1 MQLYDRKNFTWEVET
16 MPDMKEEMMDLVRR
30 SFDDDDIPPQ
40 SIPDIDL
47 YMDQIITIFDQ
58 NLGGNKRYEDDK
70 LLTKTMIN
78 NYSKEG
84 VLKPIKGKKY
94 TKEHIIQMLLIYN
107 MKNTLT
113 IQEIKR
119 VLSGVYEEEDFD
131 EKALEECY
139 RQFLTFKQI
148 ERDTMPE
155 VIRSMFR
162 KSPIE
167 LRGKSDLMVLLLSM
181 SAMSLYMKR
190 MAETVIDEYFG
201 PKE

>member
-1 MQLYDRKNFTWEVET
+1 

-131 EKALEECY
+131 EKALEELGIGL
-139 RQFLTFKQI
+139 RATDKQ
-148 ERDTMPE
+148 
-155 VIRSMFR
+155 
-162 KSPIE
+162 
-167 LRGKSDLMVLLLSM
+167 
-181 SAMSLYMKR
+181 
-190 MAETVIDEYFG
+190 
-201 PKE
+201 

>member
-1 MQLYDRKNFTWEVET
+1 MNQDYTKLLGSILKN
-16 MPDMKEEMMDLVRR
+16 MALMDHIRP
-30 SFDDDDIPPQ
+30 SEIPN
-40 SIPDIDL
+40 IDL
-47 YMDQIITIFDQ
+47 YMDQVTSFMNDHLQ
-58 NLGGNKRYEDDK
+58 NSRRFEDDK
-70 LLTKTMIN
+70 ILTKTMIN

-162 KSPIE
+162 KEPIE

>member
-155 VIRSMFR
+155 VKMCIRDR
-162 KSPIE
+162 PGRWRP
-167 LRGKSDLMVLLLSM
+167 L
-181 SAMSLYMKR
+181 
-190 MAETVIDEYFG
+190 G
-201 PKE
+201 PPSGPPG